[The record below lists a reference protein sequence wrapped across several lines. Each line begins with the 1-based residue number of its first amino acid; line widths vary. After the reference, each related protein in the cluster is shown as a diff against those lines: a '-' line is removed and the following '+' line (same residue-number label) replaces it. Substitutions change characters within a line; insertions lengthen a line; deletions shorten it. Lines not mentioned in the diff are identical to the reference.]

1 MPVGTACRRLAGA
14 LLLLASLAPLT
25 VSAHEIPNDV
35 TIQAYIKPEDTRV
48 LMLVRVPLIAMRDMT
63 WPFRTPDVLDLGRAP
78 FELNNAATLWIGDEA
93 TMNEDIRALP
103 SPKVLEV
110 RATPA
115 GESSFESF
123 DRALAWMSGPKV
135 SDATEVTV
143 KEGFLDVMFEY
154 PRQSRDSRISFDP
167 RWGR

>member
-35 TIQAYIKPEDTRV
+35 TIQAYIKPEDTRL

-63 WPFRTPDVLDLGRAP
+63 WPFRAPDVLDLTRAA
-78 FELNNAATLWIGDEA
+78 FELNNAATLWVGDEA
-93 TMNEDIRALP
+93 TMCEDIRALP

-115 GESSFESF
+115 GDSSFASF
-123 DRALAWMSGPKV
+123 EQALAWLTGPRLA
-135 SDATEVTV
+135 DTT
-143 KEGFLDVMFEY
+143 
-154 PRQSRDSRISFDP
+154 
-167 RWGR
+167 